1 MTEETVE
8 QKPSI
13 TINDVQISVD
23 DLPEE
28 ARGIFGRLQRLN
40 QKKANIVLDLEE
52 IQAGI
57 NFFSNRIV
65 DIVNED
71 NAPAVNGEGEEESN
85 TESEDSEQ
93 MCAEKETSLVEK
105 CGYCK
110 AQIKFWVCSHTTRV
124 RI

>member
-8 QKPSI
+8 QKPFI
-13 TINDVQISVD
+13 TIDDVQINIE

-28 ARGIFGRLQRLN
+28 GQGVFGRLQRLN

-71 NAPAVNGEGEEESN
+71 KETTPVNGEEESSS
-85 TESEDSEQ
+85 ESDEDSE
-93 MCAEKETSLVEK
+93 
-105 CGYCK
+105 
-110 AQIKFWVCSHTTRV
+110 
-124 RI
+124 

>member
-1 MTEETVE
+1 MTEDTVE
-8 QKPSI
+8 QKPFI

-71 NAPAVNGEGEEESN
+71 NSPAVNGEGEEESSS
-85 TESEDSEQ
+85 ESEEDSE
-93 MCAEKETSLVEK
+93 
-105 CGYCK
+105 
-110 AQIKFWVCSHTTRV
+110 
-124 RI
+124 

>member
-8 QKPSI
+8 QKPFI

-71 NAPAVNGEGEEESN
+71 NDPAVNGEGEEESSS
-85 TESEDSEQ
+85 ESDEDSE
-93 MCAEKETSLVEK
+93 
-105 CGYCK
+105 
-110 AQIKFWVCSHTTRV
+110 
-124 RI
+124 

>member
-1 MTEETVE
+1 MTEDTVE
-8 QKPSI
+8 QKPFI

-71 NAPAVNGEGEEESN
+71 KETTPVNGEEDSSSESD
-85 TESEDSEQ
+85 EDSE
-93 MCAEKETSLVEK
+93 
-105 CGYCK
+105 
-110 AQIKFWVCSHTTRV
+110 
-124 RI
+124 